1 MLVQVKDVIVK
12 KRIRK
17 ELQDIQALKESMSRY
32 GLMNPIT
39 INSNN
44 ELIAGHRRLEA
55 AKELGWNSISA
66 VVIDPKNEILE
77 LEMELEENIQNELEN
92 TTRFVVISRE
102 AVLPEDANK
111 ISLCFALPHVTGS
124 LFSVLERFAMAGL
137 NLTKI
142 ESRPL
147 PGKNFE
153 YDFYLDFT
161 GNIHQSGT
169 LELICSLSDELPRF
183 SFLGNYSER

>member
-77 LEMELEENIQNELEN
+77 LEMELEENIQRSPFTKDELIEGYERLEKLRHPGFFRRIWN
-92 TTRFVVISRE
+92 FVVNFFKR
-102 AVLPEDANK
+102 
-111 ISLCFALPHVTGS
+111 
-124 LFSVLERFAMAGL
+124 LFS
-137 NLTKI
+137 K
-142 ESRPL
+142 
-147 PGKNFE
+147 
-153 YDFYLDFT
+153 
-161 GNIHQSGT
+161 
-169 LELICSLSDELPRF
+169 
-183 SFLGNYSER
+183 

>member
-1 MLVQVKDVIVK
+1 MLVQIKDVIVK

-77 LEMELEENIQNELEN
+77 LEMELEENIQRSPFTKDELIEGYERLEKLRHPGFFRRIWN
-92 TTRFVVISRE
+92 FIVNFFKR
-102 AVLPEDANK
+102 
-111 ISLCFALPHVTGS
+111 
-124 LFSVLERFAMAGL
+124 LFS
-137 NLTKI
+137 K
-142 ESRPL
+142 
-147 PGKNFE
+147 
-153 YDFYLDFT
+153 
-161 GNIHQSGT
+161 
-169 LELICSLSDELPRF
+169 
-183 SFLGNYSER
+183 

>member
-77 LEMELEENIQNELEN
+77 LEMELEENIQRSPFTKDELIEGYERLEKLRHPGFFRRIWN
-92 TTRFVVISRE
+92 FIVSFFKR
-102 AVLPEDANK
+102 
-111 ISLCFALPHVTGS
+111 
-124 LFSVLERFAMAGL
+124 LFS
-137 NLTKI
+137 K
-142 ESRPL
+142 
-147 PGKNFE
+147 
-153 YDFYLDFT
+153 
-161 GNIHQSGT
+161 
-169 LELICSLSDELPRF
+169 
-183 SFLGNYSER
+183 

>member
-77 LEMELEENIQNELEN
+77 LEMELEENIQRSPFTKDELIEGYERLEKLRHPGFFRRIWN
-92 TTRFVVISRE
+92 FIV
-102 AVLPEDANK
+102 NFFK
-111 ISLCFALPHVTGS
+111 H
-124 LFSVLERFAMAGL
+124 LFS
-137 NLTKI
+137 K
-142 ESRPL
+142 
-147 PGKNFE
+147 
-153 YDFYLDFT
+153 
-161 GNIHQSGT
+161 
-169 LELICSLSDELPRF
+169 
-183 SFLGNYSER
+183 

>member
-77 LEMELEENIQNELEN
+77 LEMELEENIQRSPFTKDELIEGYERLEKLRHPGFFRRIWN
-92 TTRFVVISRE
+92 FIV
-102 AVLPEDANK
+102 NFFK
-111 ISLCFALPHVTGS
+111 S
-124 LFSVLERFAMAGL
+124 LFS
-137 NLTKI
+137 K
-142 ESRPL
+142 
-147 PGKNFE
+147 
-153 YDFYLDFT
+153 
-161 GNIHQSGT
+161 
-169 LELICSLSDELPRF
+169 
-183 SFLGNYSER
+183 

>member
-77 LEMELEENIQNELEN
+77 LEMELEEN
-92 TTRFVVISRE
+92 SRC
-102 AVLPEDANK
+102 AAHIPGGT
-111 ISLCFALPHVTGS
+111 C
-124 LFSVLERFAMAGL
+124 
-137 NLTKI
+137 
-142 ESRPL
+142 RP
-147 PGKNFE
+147 
-153 YDFYLDFT
+153 
-161 GNIHQSGT
+161 
-169 LELICSLSDELPRF
+169 
-183 SFLGNYSER
+183 

>member
-77 LEMELEENIQNELEN
+77 LEMELEENIQRSPFTKDELIEGYERLEKLRHPGFFRRIWN
-92 TTRFVVISRE
+92 FILNFFKR
-102 AVLPEDANK
+102 
-111 ISLCFALPHVTGS
+111 
-124 LFSVLERFAMAGL
+124 LFS
-137 NLTKI
+137 K
-142 ESRPL
+142 
-147 PGKNFE
+147 
-153 YDFYLDFT
+153 
-161 GNIHQSGT
+161 
-169 LELICSLSDELPRF
+169 
-183 SFLGNYSER
+183 

>member
-55 AKELGWNSISA
+55 AKELGWNSFSA

-77 LEMELEENIQNELEN
+77 LEMELEENIQRSPFTKDELIEGYERLEKLRHPGFFRRIWN
-92 TTRFVVISRE
+92 FIVNFFKR
-102 AVLPEDANK
+102 
-111 ISLCFALPHVTGS
+111 
-124 LFSVLERFAMAGL
+124 LFS
-137 NLTKI
+137 K
-142 ESRPL
+142 
-147 PGKNFE
+147 
-153 YDFYLDFT
+153 
-161 GNIHQSGT
+161 
-169 LELICSLSDELPRF
+169 
-183 SFLGNYSER
+183 

>member
-77 LEMELEENIQNELEN
+77 LEMELEENIQRSPFTKDELFEGYERLEKLRHPGFFRRIWN
-92 TTRFVVISRE
+92 FIVNFFKR
-102 AVLPEDANK
+102 
-111 ISLCFALPHVTGS
+111 
-124 LFSVLERFAMAGL
+124 LFS
-137 NLTKI
+137 K
-142 ESRPL
+142 
-147 PGKNFE
+147 
-153 YDFYLDFT
+153 
-161 GNIHQSGT
+161 
-169 LELICSLSDELPRF
+169 
-183 SFLGNYSER
+183 

>member
-77 LEMELEENIQNELEN
+77 LEMELEENIQRSPFTRYERLEKLRHPGFFRRIWN
-92 TTRFVVISRE
+92 FIVNFFKR
-102 AVLPEDANK
+102 
-111 ISLCFALPHVTGS
+111 
-124 LFSVLERFAMAGL
+124 LFS
-137 NLTKI
+137 K
-142 ESRPL
+142 
-147 PGKNFE
+147 
-153 YDFYLDFT
+153 
-161 GNIHQSGT
+161 
-169 LELICSLSDELPRF
+169 
-183 SFLGNYSER
+183 

>member
-77 LEMELEENIQNELEN
+77 LEMELEENIQRSPFTKDELIEGYERLEKLRHPVFFRRIWN
-92 TTRFVVISRE
+92 FIVNFFKR
-102 AVLPEDANK
+102 
-111 ISLCFALPHVTGS
+111 
-124 LFSVLERFAMAGL
+124 LFS
-137 NLTKI
+137 K
-142 ESRPL
+142 
-147 PGKNFE
+147 
-153 YDFYLDFT
+153 
-161 GNIHQSGT
+161 
-169 LELICSLSDELPRF
+169 
-183 SFLGNYSER
+183 

>member
-77 LEMELEENIQNELEN
+77 LEMELEENIQRSPFTKDELIEGYERLEKLKHPGFFRRIWN
-92 TTRFVVISRE
+92 FIVNFFKR
-102 AVLPEDANK
+102 
-111 ISLCFALPHVTGS
+111 
-124 LFSVLERFAMAGL
+124 LFS
-137 NLTKI
+137 K
-142 ESRPL
+142 
-147 PGKNFE
+147 
-153 YDFYLDFT
+153 
-161 GNIHQSGT
+161 
-169 LELICSLSDELPRF
+169 
-183 SFLGNYSER
+183 

>member
-77 LEMELEENIQNELEN
+77 LEMELEENIQ
-92 TTRFVVISRE
+92 RSPF
-102 AVLPEDANK
+102 
-111 ISLCFALPHVTGS
+111 
-124 LFSVLERFAMAGL
+124 
-137 NLTKI
+137 TK
-142 ESRPL
+142 
-147 PGKNFE
+147 
-153 YDFYLDFT
+153 D
-161 GNIHQSGT
+161 
-169 LELICSLSDELPRF
+169 ELIEGYERLEKLRHPGFFRRIWNFIVNFFKRLLSK
-183 SFLGNYSER
+183 

>member
-66 VVIDPKNEILE
+66 IVIDPKNEILE
-77 LEMELEENIQNELEN
+77 LEMELEENIQRSPFTKDELIEGYERLEKLRHPGFFRRIWN
-92 TTRFVVISRE
+92 FIVNFFKR
-102 AVLPEDANK
+102 
-111 ISLCFALPHVTGS
+111 
-124 LFSVLERFAMAGL
+124 LFS
-137 NLTKI
+137 K
-142 ESRPL
+142 
-147 PGKNFE
+147 
-153 YDFYLDFT
+153 
-161 GNIHQSGT
+161 
-169 LELICSLSDELPRF
+169 
-183 SFLGNYSER
+183 

>member
-77 LEMELEENIQNELEN
+77 LEMELEENIQRSPFTKDELIEGYERLEKLRHPGFFRRIWN
-92 TTRFVVISRE
+92 FIVNFFKR
-102 AVLPEDANK
+102 
-111 ISLCFALPHVTGS
+111 
-124 LFSVLERFAMAGL
+124 LFS
-137 NLTKI
+137 K
-142 ESRPL
+142 
-147 PGKNFE
+147 
-153 YDFYLDFT
+153 
-161 GNIHQSGT
+161 
-169 LELICSLSDELPRF
+169 
-183 SFLGNYSER
+183 